1 MEDLKVGNRVRL
13 NSDESNLIRNLD
25 MALRFTVMAY
35 IDENREA
42 LACIA
47 GGGDNAVMTAIG
59 KMFCDIVVVGAIH
72 SGTPIDKVKKY
83 LLKLVSEEV
92 DECYQYHKDEVMQ

>member
-13 NSDESNLIRNLD
+13 NSDESSLIRNLD

-35 IDENREA
+35 IDEHVA
-42 LACIA
+42 DLKCIA

-72 SGTPIDKVKKY
+72 SGTPIELVKKS

-92 DECYQYHKDEVMQ
+92 NECYQYHKDRVTQ